1 MRKTLL
7 FGAGPG
13 AVVYMSNLREQCQ
26 FVGFIDNDAS
36 KHGKDY
42 AGVPV
47 YGVEAL
53 ATLVYDEIVITTQWV
68 ADVKKQLID
77 ELHIAEALVIVPA
90 KEQLKAVRP
99 FEHPPTMA
107 LARQLIATISEQA
120 RQDKLMLWV
129 DFGTLLGLVRDSDVI
144 PWDDDVDFAIDSA
157 TAAMFS
163 GWLAAKL
170 TTLDLA
176 VGWSIDV
183 LCDATEQIQSVLLR
197 WRDSEQV
204 RPFVVSFSV
213 RKASDGM
220 SKHMPSLGMWY
231 APASHF
237 VEQDWLDWNGVKV
250 PVPQDRE
257 AYLTFV
263 YGNWRIPK
271 QQMQMTDYAHLQ
283 ESSFESFKEAGL
295 HTKKVC

>member
-1 MRKTLL
+1 MRRTLL

-13 AVVYMSNLREQCQ
+13 AVIYMTNLREQCQ

-53 ATLVYDEIVITTQWV
+53 TRLVYDEIVITTQWV
-68 ADVKKQLID
+68 ADVKKQLIG
-77 ELHIAEALVIVPA
+77 ELHINEALVVVPA

-99 FEHPPTMA
+99 FEHAPTMA
-107 LARQLIATISEQA
+107 LARQLIAVISVQA
-120 RQDKLMLWV
+120 RQDNLMLWV

-144 PWDDDVDFAIDSA
+144 PWDDDVDFAITVE
-157 TAAMFS
+157 TASMFS
-163 GWLAAKL
+163 GWLEALL
-170 TTLDLA
+170 TTLDLPA
-176 VGWSIDV
+176 GWSIDV
-183 LCDATEQIQSVLLR
+183 LCDVTEQIQSVLLR

-213 RKASDGM
+213 RKELDGM
-220 SKHMPSLGMWY
+220 SRHMPSLGMWY

-237 VEQDWLDWNGVKV
+237 SAQDWLDWNGVKV
-250 PVPQDRE
+250 PVPQERE

-263 YGNWRIPK
+263 YGDWRVPK